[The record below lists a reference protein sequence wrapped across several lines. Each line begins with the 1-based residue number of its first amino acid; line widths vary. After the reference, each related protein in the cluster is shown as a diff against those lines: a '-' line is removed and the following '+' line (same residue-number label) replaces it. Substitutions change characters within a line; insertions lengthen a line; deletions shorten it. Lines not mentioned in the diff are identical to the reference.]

1 MASKPEPPLI
11 GAVKKAVGGRHK
23 QPGRLAFVSW
33 ATIRRIYDI
42 VHIMVLRGVAAVLA
56 ATVSLTLRNWAIVR
70 VNGDISAFSDYG
82 RLRGHAFPVGIR
94 CRLRGVAC
102 SRRVPC
108 ERGRSVWQLP
118 HEASTRSSSHSQHAS
133 RGRQTLRYPAWHR
146 LF

>member
-56 ATVSLTLRNWAIVR
+56 ATVSLIPNPIDQNRWAHWRNPM
-70 VNGDISAFSDYG
+70 DMM
-82 RLRGHAFPVGIR
+82 
-94 CRLRGVAC
+94 
-102 SRRVPC
+102 
-108 ERGRSVWQLP
+108 
-118 HEASTRSSSHSQHAS
+118 
-133 RGRQTLRYPAWHR
+133 RQG
-146 LF
+146 

>member
-56 ATVSLTLRNWAIVR
+56 ATVSLTTAKEL
-70 VNGDISAFSDYG
+70 DIEI
-82 RLRGHAFPVGIR
+82 P
-94 CRLRGVAC
+94 
-102 SRRVPC
+102 P
-108 ERGRSVWQLP
+108 
-118 HEASTRSSSHSQHAS
+118 
-133 RGRQTLRYPAWHR
+133 TLLATADEVIE
-146 LF
+146 